1 MDSCTYFN
9 LLVILSCSFHSLPP
23 KVVLWVATQLF
34 CAGPNLNLKV
44 NSAPVHKCLNLI
56 SGLTFKFKVVPYPSV
71 TCCVTHSNDV
81 FMWSSHPLE
90 TRDLTKQTNW
100 KMCVT
105 LHLLKTFE
113 PFELLVALSF
123 LAIQTISPFFCG
135 QLSASGCHFTNLW
148 SRIDCQEVVIIRF
161 CSLDF
166 STAQMNAT

>member
-1 MDSCTYFN
+1 MVDSCTDFN

-23 KVVLWVATQLF
+23 EVVLWVATQLF

-44 NSAPVHKCLNLI
+44 NSAPVHKSLNLI

-123 LAIQTISPFFCG
+123 LAIQAIFVINRQRQGVISPTCG
-135 QLSASGCHFTNLW
+135 RGLTASKLSSKL
-148 SRIDCQEVVIIRF
+148 S
-161 CSLDF
+161 SSDF
-166 STAQMNAT
+166 VL